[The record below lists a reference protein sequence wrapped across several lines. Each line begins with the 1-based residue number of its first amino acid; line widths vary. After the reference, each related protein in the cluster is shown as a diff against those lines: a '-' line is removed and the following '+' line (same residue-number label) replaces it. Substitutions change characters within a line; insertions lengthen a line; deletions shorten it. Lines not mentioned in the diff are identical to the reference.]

1 VEPLYRAISSHL
13 RSVDWRYQLVLVD
26 DGSTAGTWS
35 AISRIARADSRVTGV
50 RLTRSFGQ
58 QAAILA
64 GLKQARGDAV
74 VTMDADLQHPP
85 ALIPVMARH
94 WLAGKPVVLT
104 RRTDSNDVGPFKRL
118 TSAIFYR
125 IFSGL
130 TGVPMPAGTGEFR
143 LIDRR
148 VVDYLLGLREGE
160 YFLRGLIGWT
170 GFRSVTVPFH
180 AAPRLAGQ
188 TKYSLR
194 KMLRLA
200 VSGVTAF
207 SLTPLRI
214 GTVLGLATAF
224 LAFLELGYVLIQA
237 ARGHTVPGWA
247 SDVGVTTL
255 LFGVQFI
262 LLGLIGEY
270 LGRIYLAA
278 KARPPFLIEDTTGA
292 LDQLRTGS
300 SERRKSWR
308 ERRRRPMSP

>member
-1 VEPLYRAISSHL
+1 
-13 RSVDWRYQLVLVD
+13 
-26 DGSTAGTWS
+26 
-35 AISRIARADSRVTGV
+35 
-50 RLTRSFGQ
+50 
-58 QAAILA
+58 
-64 GLKQARGDAV
+64 
-74 VTMDADLQHPP
+74 
-85 ALIPVMARH
+85 
-94 WLAGKPVVLT
+94 VLT

-224 LAFLELGYVLIQA
+224 LAFLELGYVLVQA

-278 KARPPFLIEDTTGA
+278 KARPPFLIEETTGV
-292 LDQLRTGS
+292 LDQLRSGS
-300 SERRKSWR
+300 SDRRKSWR